1 MEALM
6 DKCKFSGEE
15 ILSIALRLELNGEAF
30 YRVASKMVEEKGLQ
44 DLFIYLAMEEKRHYH
59 HFKKMTNVASKS
71 QVLPFYLP
79 DADELSLYLSALSGL
94 EVFTDPQ
101 AGAKLGRDV
110 KNDSAALDV
119 AIGLENDAIQFFRKI
134 LNDVNEEDKDL
145 VERLIEEE
153 EDHVRRLE
161 DFKKS

>member
-1 MEALM
+1 M
-6 DKCKFSGEE
+6 DKCRFSGEE

-44 DLFIYLAMEEKRHYH
+44 DLFIYLAMEEKRHYQ
-59 HFKKMTNVASKS
+59 HFKKLANVANKS
-71 QVLPFYLP
+71 HTLPFFQPP
-79 DADELSLYLSALSGL
+79 DVEELSLYLSALSGL

-110 KNDSAALDV
+110 KNDSAALEV
-119 AIGLENDAIQFFRKI
+119 AIGLENDAVQFFRKI
-134 LNDVNEEDKDL
+134 LNDVNETDKDL
-145 VERLIEEE
+145 VVSLIEEE

>member
-1 MEALM
+1 M
-6 DKCKFSGEE
+6 DKVNFSGEE

-30 YRVASKMVEEKGLQ
+30 YRVASKMVEEKELH
-44 DLFIYLAMEEKRHYH
+44 DLFIYLAVEEKRHYR
-59 HFKKMTNVASKS
+59 HFKKLADVTNKKQGISLF
-71 QVLPFYLP
+71 QPP

-94 EVFTDPQ
+94 KVFTDPQ

-110 KNDSAALDV
+110 KNDSAALEV

-134 LNDVNEEDKDL
+134 LNHVNDNDKEL
-145 VERLIEEE
+145 VENLIAEE
-153 EDHVRRLE
+153 EDHVKRLE

>member
-1 MEALM
+1 M
-6 DKCKFSGEE
+6 DKRLFSGEE

-30 YRVASKMVEEKGLQ
+30 YRVASKMVEKKEMQ
-44 DLFIYLAMEEKRHYH
+44 DLFIYLAMEEKRHYQ
-59 HFKKMTNVASKS
+59 HFKKIANVAKKSKGIS
-71 QVLPFYLP
+71 LFQAP
-79 DADELSLYLSALSGL
+79 DTDELSLYLSALSGL
-94 EVFTDPQ
+94 KVFTDPQ

-110 KNDSAALDV
+110 KNDSAALEV

-134 LNDVNEEDKDL
+134 LDNISDNDKEL
-145 VERLIEEE
+145 VENLIAEE

>member
-1 MEALM
+1 M
-6 DKCKFSGEE
+6 DKCNFSGDEV
-15 ILSIALRLELNGEAF
+15 LSIALRLELNGEAF
-30 YRVASKMVEEKGLQ
+30 YRVASKMVEEKGLR
-44 DLFIYLAMEEKRHYH
+44 DLFIYLAVEEKRHYQ
-59 HFKKMTNVASKS
+59 HFKKLTNVANKS
-71 QVLPFYLP
+71 QTLSIFQLP
-79 DADELSLYLSALSGL
+79 DENELSLYLSALSGL

-134 LNDVNEEDKDL
+134 MNDVNEEDKDL